1 MRDVV
6 DTALYQE
13 VTKAARRLDVLL
25 RDLGEPTRD
34 DLQMATV
41 ESGGARGDAIR
52 SLLDLARRLN
62 DFAAGSVALDE
73 VMAYGIVPDDRPR

>member
-1 MRDVV
+1 MKN
-6 DTALYQE
+6 ALHAAYYRE
-13 VTKAARRLDVLL
+13 IAKAARRLDALL

-34 DLQMATV
+34 DLQLATV
-41 ESGGARGDAIR
+41 ESGGARGDALR